1 VLSRSAHRG
10 GGISRP
16 MQALPFLFVSS
27 VLRRDWRFLGMTVL
41 SCTVAAT
48 VATFQ
53 FSVYN
58 SFRFASA
65 AVPRAVAADFW
76 VTAGSV
82 ECFDFPVPFA
92 EDYDALLARY
102 FPGARMRRVA
112 FGFAPWRAP
121 DGKRGN
127 VAVVGIEHYGIGPNS
142 FIANTSDLERLGIAA
157 GGIGPVEATIGGTT
171 LTLGGTVG
179 NLSTYLGAPY
189 VLVDFETA
197 RGLLQ
202 MDPTSTAF
210 LAGQFEGSPPP
221 GFDAA
226 AHDAALRFPDIA
238 VVSADRFTA
247 SSIDYWQR
255 KTGAGLAIGLAAFLA
270 LLLMMI
276 LLANGVL
283 RFVQRYYSDLLS
295 LLGHGASQREIAAI
309 VGVTTLVIAAGTLAG
324 SVLITPLLVFAF
336 NPLLPWTAFGAGD
349 LLAPVLGVGAAAV
362 IAMISARGAIA
373 AFGPEAVFR
382 S

>member
-1 VLSRSAHRG
+1 MR
-10 GGISRP
+10 
-16 MQALPFLFVSS
+16 ALPFLFVAS
-27 VLRRDWRFLGMTVL
+27 VLRRDWRFLGMTIL

-58 SFRFASA
+58 SFRHASA
-65 AVPRAVAADFW
+65 AVPRTVGADFW

-92 EDYDALLARY
+92 EDYDAQLARY

-121 DGKRGN
+121 DGQRGN
-127 VAVVGIEHYGIGPNS
+127 VAVVGIEHYGIGPTS
-142 FIANTSDLERLGIAA
+142 FVANDSDLMRLGLDDAA
-157 GGIGPVEATIGGTT
+157 LSGDATIGDQT
-171 LTLGGTVG
+171 LTMSGTVDD
-179 NLSTYLGAPY
+179 LSTYLGAPY

-197 RGLLQ
+197 RRILR
-202 MDPTSTAF
+202 MDPASTAF
-210 LAGQFEGSPPP
+210 LAGTFDRSRPSPAVFAQAA
-221 GFDAA
+221 GDAGR
-226 AHDAALRFPDIA
+226 RFPDIA
-238 VVSADRFTA
+238 VVAGESFVA
-247 SSIDYWQR
+247 SSIDYWQG

-283 RFVQRYYSDLLS
+283 RFVQRYYADLLS

-309 VGVTTLVIAAGTLAG
+309 VAVTTAVIAAGTLVG
-324 SVLITPLLVFAF
+324 SIAITPLLVFGF
-336 NPLLPWTAFGAGD
+336 QPLLPWTAFGTDD

-362 IAMISARGAIA
+362 VAMLAARGAIA
-373 AFGPEAVFR
+373 AFAPDAVFR

>member
-1 VLSRSAHRG
+1 
-10 GGISRP
+10 
-16 MQALPFLFVSS
+16 MQALPFLFVGS
-27 VLRRDWRFLGMTVL
+27 VLRRDWRFLGMTML

-58 SFRFASA
+58 SFRQASA
-65 AVPRAVAADFW
+65 AVPRSVGADFW

-92 EDYDALLARY
+92 EDYDAQLARY
-102 FPGARMRRVA
+102 FPGARMRRMA

-121 DGKRGN
+121 DGHRGN
-127 VAVVGIEHYGIGPNS
+127 VAVVGIEHDGIGPNS
-142 FIANTSDLERLGIAA
+142 FRANTSDLTRLGLARP
-157 GGIGPVEATIGGTT
+157 GTSRDATIGGLT
-171 LTLGGTVG
+171 LTMSGTVDD
-179 NLSTYLGAPY
+179 LSTYLGAPY

-197 RGLLQ
+197 RRILG
-202 MDPTSTAF
+202 MDPASTAF
-210 LAGQFEGSPPP
+210 LAGTFGNQRPSPAAFAQAA
-221 GFDAA
+221 GDAGR
-226 AHDAALRFPDIA
+226 RFPDIA
-238 VVSADRFTA
+238 VVTGEGFVE
-247 SSIDYWQR
+247 SSISYWQG

-283 RFVQRYYSDLLS
+283 RFVQRYYADLLS

-309 VGVTTLVIAAGTLAG
+309 VAVTTGVIAAGTLVATIA
-324 SVLITPLLVFAF
+324 VTPLLVFAF
-336 NPLLPWTAFGAGD
+336 RPLLPWTAFGAGD
-349 LLAPVLGVGAAAV
+349 LLAPVLGVAVAAAA
-362 IAMISARGAIA
+362 AMLAARGAIA
-373 AFGPEAVFR
+373 SFAPDAVFR

>member
-1 VLSRSAHRG
+1 MR
-10 GGISRP
+10 
-16 MQALPFLFVSS
+16 ALPFLFLSS

-65 AVPRAVAADFW
+65 AVPRAIKADFW

-92 EDYDALLARY
+92 EDYDAPLARY
-102 FPGARMRRVA
+102 FPGAQMRRVA

-127 VAVVGIEHYGIGPNS
+127 VAVVGIEHHGIGPNS
-142 FIANTSDLERLGIAA
+142 FVANVSDLERLGIRGSA
-157 GGIGPVEATIGGTT
+157 GPVEATIGDTT
-171 LTLGGTVG
+171 LTLSGTVTD
-179 NLSTYLGAPY
+179 LSTYLGAPY

-197 RGLLQ
+197 RRLLR
-202 MDPTSTAF
+202 MDPSTTAF
-210 LAGQFEGSPPP
+210 LAGSFTHAPPP
-221 GFDAA
+221 DFAVAAQDAA
-226 AHDAALRFPDIA
+226 VRFPDIE
-238 VVSADRFTA
+238 VVGGDDFVT

-255 KTGAGLAIGLAAFLA
+255 KTGAGLAIGLAAVLA

-283 RFVQRYYSDLLS
+283 RFVQRYYNDLLS
-295 LLGHGASQREIAAI
+295 LLGHGASQRDIVAI
-309 VGVTTLVIAAGTLAG
+309 VGGTTVVIAVGTLVG
-324 SVLITPLLVFAF
+324 SVAITPLIVYAF
-336 NPLLPWTAFGAGD
+336 QPLLPWTTFGAAD
-349 LLAPVLGVGAAAV
+349 LLAPVIGVAAAAL
-362 IAMISARGAIA
+362 IAMLSARGAIA